1 MTFLFGRSQWC
12 ALIGLL
18 SFSALI
24 GCSSGPTVKEGPAL
38 PPAPRLVPP
47 PSWNLCDR
55 REAVLMHEAG
65 HRTERTAWG
74 IGEKVVVYGTM
85 AGRESEYHLFFDDR
99 GVMAGY
105 IGILYAGVDLAS
117 QQAYA
122 TWISKQVATEF
133 LLPPAITQRLGGA
146 NSGRLYM
153 DQGDR
158 ISGRAI
164 VVLQGGRQF
173 LYIDSNVLTAYGP
186 LLTPYKPEYL
196 GQIHLPAAT
205 VSGGRFG
212 PYESESRDYIARQQ
226 FAKGEIAHFALCGD
240 TEMDIAVE
248 AYKRAIAIGLSEPLY
263 QAEAYHRLGLAYRDK
278 GLLKEA
284 TGAMETSLKLR
295 PSIPEVVNHLGKVYA
310 MMGDTTRAIE
320 AFHKA
325 IGLKPNYAI
334 AHFNLAE
341 VIEATQPRRALTA
354 YENYLAYVDPK
365 PAERE
370 RIAKAK
376 ERVLALEKAGK

>member
-1 MTFLFGRSQWC
+1 
-12 ALIGLL
+12 
-18 SFSALI
+18 
-24 GCSSGPTVKEGPAL
+24 
-38 PPAPRLVPP
+38 
-47 PSWNLCDR
+47 
-55 REAVLMHEAG
+55 MHEAG

-74 IGEKVVVYGTM
+74 TGEEVVVYGTM

-99 GVMAGY
+99 GVLAGY

-240 TEMDIAVE
+240 TEMDVAVE

-284 TGAMETSLKLR
+284 AGAMETSLKIR

-310 MMGDTTRAIE
+310 MMGDTTRAID

-325 IGLKPNYAI
+325 IGLKPNYAM

-341 VIEATQPRRALTA
+341 AIEATQPRRALTA

-376 ERVLALEKAGK
+376 ERVQALEKAEK

>member
-1 MTFLFGRSQWC
+1 
-12 ALIGLL
+12 
-18 SFSALI
+18 
-24 GCSSGPTVKEGPAL
+24 
-38 PPAPRLVPP
+38 
-47 PSWNLCDR
+47 
-55 REAVLMHEAG
+55 MHEAG

-74 IGEKVVVYGTM
+74 TGEQVIVYGTM

-99 GVMAGY
+99 GVLAGY
-105 IGILYAGVDLAS
+105 IGILYAGIDLAS

-122 TWISKQVATEF
+122 IWISKQLATEF
-133 LLPPAITQRLGGA
+133 LLPPAIVQRLGGA
-146 NSGRLYM
+146 SSGRLYM
-153 DQGDR
+153 DQGER

-164 VVLQGGRQF
+164 VVPKGGRQL
-173 LYIDSNVLTAYGP
+173 LYIDSNVLAAYGP
-186 LLTPYKPEYL
+186 LLPPYKPEYL
-196 GQIHLPAAT
+196 GQIHLPTAT
-205 VSGGRFG
+205 VSGGQFG
-212 PYESESRDYIARQQ
+212 PYESESRDYVARQQ

-240 TEMDIAVE
+240 TQVDVAVE
-248 AYKRAIAIGLSEPLY
+248 AYKRAIEIGLSEPLY

-284 TGAMETSLKLR
+284 AGAMEMSLKIR

-310 MMGDTTRAIE
+310 MMGDTSRAID

-341 VIEATQPRRALTA
+341 AVEATQPRRALTA

-376 ERVLALEKAGK
+376 ERVKALEKAEK

>member
-1 MTFLFGRSQWC
+1 MTFLFGRGQCC
-12 ALIGLL
+12 ALIGLTFL
-18 SFSALI
+18 AALI
-24 GCSSGPTVKEGPAL
+24 GCSSGPTVTEGPPQ

-47 PSWNLCDR
+47 PAWNLCDR

-74 IGEKVVVYGTM
+74 TGEQVIVYGTM

-99 GVMAGY
+99 GVLAGY
-105 IGILYAGVDLAS
+105 IGILYAGIDLAS
-117 QQAYA
+117 QPAYA
-122 TWISKQVATEF
+122 TWISKQLATEF
-133 LLPPAITQRLGGA
+133 LLPPAIVQRLGGA
-146 NSGRLYM
+146 SSGRLYM
-153 DQGDR
+153 DQGER

-164 VVLQGGRQF
+164 VVPKGGRQL

-196 GQIHLPAAT
+196 SQIHLPTTT
-205 VSGGRFG
+205 VSGGQFG
-212 PYESESRDYIARQQ
+212 PYESESRDYVARQQ

-240 TEMDIAVE
+240 TEVDVAVE
-248 AYKRAIAIGLSEPLY
+248 AYKRAIEIGLSEPLY

-284 TGAMETSLKLR
+284 AGAMEMSLKIR

-310 MMGDTTRAIE
+310 MMGDTSRAID

-341 VIEATQPRRALTA
+341 AVEATQPRRALTA

-370 RIAKAK
+370 RIAKAQ
-376 ERVLALEKAGK
+376 ERVKALEKAEK